1 MKIGIVNYGMGN
13 IHSLEGAIHKVL
25 NVEVEVSSDHKILST
40 CDKLILPGVGHF
52 EKAIKNIKKLELDS
66 FIKDYV
72 NSDNKFILGI
82 CLGMQLLCSSSN
94 EGGLNHGLNLIPATV
109 RKFSPSKL
117 PKPHIGY
124 NQVSCSE
131 KDPLYNNIKDF
142 SDFYF
147 VHNYRVTSNED
158 IGQSICNYGENFI
171 ASFALN
177 NIFASQFHPELSQI
191 NGLQYLKNFLK
202 I

>member
-13 IHSLEGAIHKVL
+13 IHSLEGAVH
-25 NVEVEVSSDHKILST
+25 NVINTELIISDKYKELSY

-52 EKAIKNIKKLELDS
+52 QEAVKNIKKLELDL
-66 FIKDYV
+66 FIKDYI
-72 NSDNKFILGI
+72 NNDNKFILGI

-94 EGGLNHGLNLIPATV
+94 EGSLNEGLNLIPATV
-109 RKFSPSKL
+109 RKFLPSKL

-124 NQVSCSE
+124 NQVSRFSE
-131 KDPLYNNIKDF
+131 DPLYNNIDDL

-147 VHNYRVTSNED
+147 VHNYRVTSDND
-158 IGQSICNYGENFI
+158 IGQSTCEYGEDFI
-171 ASFALN
+171 ASFASN
-177 NIFASQFHPELSQI
+177 NIFGSQFHPELSQI
-191 NGLQYLKNFLK
+191 NGLKYLKNFLK